1 MDKLQGKLDSSNS
14 ISSFFIELYK
24 LYSYTSELRNQKTI
38 TQFFMQKLK
47 EIATV
52 QMGYPFRARLERN
65 EQGNVCVIQ
74 MKDLTENNQLQTRD
88 LVRILM
94 PSVKDHHLVQVEDIV
109 FRSRGQTTTS
119 VVINQELDKTVIA
132 APLLR
137 IRVKV
142 DKVLPA
148 YISWYINQPAAQAYL
163 AGHARGT
170 AVPMIGKQT
179 VEEMEIMIP
188 PLMQQQKILELAEL
202 AAQEQQL
209 LRKLAHK
216 RKQYWGGILM
226 QLAGE
231 GHY

>member
-1 MDKLQGKLDSSNS
+1 
-14 ISSFFIELYK
+14 
-24 LYSYTSELRNQKTI
+24 
-38 TQFFMQKLK
+38 
-47 EIATV
+47 
-52 QMGYPFRARLERN
+52 MGYPFRSRLERN
-65 EQGNVCVIQ
+65 EQGDVSVIQ
-74 MKDLTENNQLQTRD
+74 MKDITEANQLETRN
-88 LVRILM
+88 LLRILM
-94 PSVKDHHLVQVEDIV
+94 PGVKDHHLVQAQDIV

-119 VVINQELDKTVIA
+119 AFINQELDKAVIA

-137 IRVKV
+137 IRVKG
-142 DKVLPA
+142 DKVLPG
-148 YISWYINQPAAQAYL
+148 YLSWYINQPATQAYL

-209 LRKLAHK
+209 LGKLAHK
-216 RKQYWGGILM
+216 RRQYWGGVLM
-226 QLAGE
+226 QLAAE